1 VDLIPAL
8 TTPYPKNRRHI
19 SSSPTVNVNNVLQ
32 VLFQKLHHLYRYT
45 VLVVLALTPTT
56 ISQPV
61 TDASNTEISM
71 EIAKHALVR
80 PCQTKSTRTD
90 VSRDRTALPTNS
102 MMPVT
107 IANHAHLE
115 PPTTVTPTNVMVV

>member
-1 VDLIPAL
+1 MRKEYNVPIDKLSLLILIHAKIAISTKEVSHFKPSQTFGVDLIPAL

-61 TDASNTEISM
+61 TDASNTEI
-71 EIAKHALVR
+71 
-80 PCQTKSTRTD
+80 
-90 VSRDRTALPTNS
+90 
-102 MMPVT
+102 
-107 IANHAHLE
+107 
-115 PPTTVTPTNVMVV
+115 